1 MNYEELLGTTRN
13 YEVGVENPTTDEL
26 SDAAVQ
32 PANPARSGGASL
44 GGGASRK
51 RPVASSGWRDTITKE
66 SSATAVAPRECLEPP
81 PCGGCRRESQA

>member
-26 SDAAVQ
+26 SDAAVE

-44 GGGASRK
+44 GGELLGSDL
-51 RPVASSGWRDTITKE
+51 WR
-66 SSATAVAPRECLEPP
+66 AR
-81 PCGGCRRESQA
+81 GGGTR